1 MSEVKPCPCTMFEQ
15 DEDCPEGYPSM
26 LCGICHGTG
35 NAPEDQ
41 ITALAVE
48 MIKIASD
55 VGEPEDPFAA
65 WESVSLITVERDRL
79 REALKLADGRL
90 ALLLQTYPDE
100 SDIIDHP
107 IATKYV
113 LERVRAVLS
122 PEDIDIEHHTT
133 CDDPADEI
141 ERLRYALAPFAAVA
155 KHDIGSDE
163 VNSDFFQPMEKNNHA
178 ERLRVGHFRQAFN
191 TFSLGGDVDDL

>member
-1 MSEVKPCPCTMFEQ
+1 MSEIKPCPCTIFEQ

-65 WESVSLITVERDRL
+65 WESVSLITAERDRL
-79 REALKLADGRL
+79 REALK
-90 ALLLQTYPDE
+90 E
-100 SDIIDHP
+100 IIR
-107 IATKYV
+107 K
-113 LERVRAVLS
+113 
-122 PEDIDIEHHTT
+122 
-133 CDDPADEI
+133 DDTGPMVYE
-141 ERLRYALAPFAAVA
+141 LRENGPSQAIGGSEGIFAAIA
-155 KHDIGSDE
+155 RAALKGDE
-163 VNSDFFQPMEKNNHA
+163 
-178 ERLRVGHFRQAFN
+178 
-191 TFSLGGDVDDL
+191 